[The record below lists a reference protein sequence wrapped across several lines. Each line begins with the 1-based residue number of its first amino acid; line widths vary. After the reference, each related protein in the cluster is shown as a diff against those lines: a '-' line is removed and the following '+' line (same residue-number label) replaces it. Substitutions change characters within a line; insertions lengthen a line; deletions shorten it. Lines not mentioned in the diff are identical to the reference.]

1 MDDIIIR
8 ICSEAQN
15 QANRF
20 QVPVYLFMPEPAL
33 LATTTEEPD
42 RYFERF
48 NPIPVRRL

>member
-1 MDDIIIR
+1 MDDIILTI
-8 ICSEAQN
+8 IDKAQK
-15 QANRF
+15 QANRL

-33 LATTTEEPD
+33 LETTTKEPD